1 MKTCQRLNIE
11 TGLYETVDLIG
22 RVKFVGESG
31 NADLTHNKIYNVIGI
46 RNNMLK
52 LIDDTEDYYLYLP
65 QDGTLILEKKA
76 TGAGF
81 IIIDD
86 FTKTK
91 EIKKVF
97 DIAKKNLIKQ
107 ERSLKNRIIKFIMNK
122 KNKSVN
128 LIYFLY
134 STPVYNVENLGC
146 FLRSAFIS
154 TASVSSLSLS
164 KYILIPSFFRNVIFF
179 PSISIIA
186 CLISS
191 ALSAALTIIIISP
204 HIYYI
209 L

>member
-11 TGLYETVDLIG
+11 TGQYETVELIG
-22 RVKFVGESG
+22 RVKFVGESD

-52 LIDDTEDYYLYLP
+52 LIDDTMDYYLYLP
-65 QDGTLILEKKA
+65 QDGNLILEKKA

-107 ERSLKNRIIKFIMNK
+107 ERSLKNRIIKYIMNK
-122 KNKSVN
+122 KK
-128 LIYFLY
+128 
-134 STPVYNVENLGC
+134 
-146 FLRSAFIS
+146 
-154 TASVSSLSLS
+154 
-164 KYILIPSFFRNVIFF
+164 
-179 PSISIIA
+179 
-186 CLISS
+186 
-191 ALSAALTIIIISP
+191 
-204 HIYYI
+204 
-209 L
+209 

>member
-91 EIKKVF
+91 EIK
-97 DIAKKNLIKQ
+97 
-107 ERSLKNRIIKFIMNK
+107 
-122 KNKSVN
+122 
-128 LIYFLY
+128 
-134 STPVYNVENLGC
+134 
-146 FLRSAFIS
+146 
-154 TASVSSLSLS
+154 
-164 KYILIPSFFRNVIFF
+164 
-179 PSISIIA
+179 SI
-186 CLISS
+186 
-191 ALSAALTIIIISP
+191 
-204 HIYYI
+204 
-209 L
+209 